1 MFYFLLFLHILS
13 ISKLMNTSS
22 FHAAEYSFTKLLFDL
37 FKTLFAL
44 ATEQALH
51 SDVGSAEACAFRAS
65 GLIF

>member
-22 FHAAEYSFTKLLFDL
+22 FLAAEYSFTKLLFDL

-51 SDVGSAEACAFRAS
+51 SDVG
-65 GLIF
+65 